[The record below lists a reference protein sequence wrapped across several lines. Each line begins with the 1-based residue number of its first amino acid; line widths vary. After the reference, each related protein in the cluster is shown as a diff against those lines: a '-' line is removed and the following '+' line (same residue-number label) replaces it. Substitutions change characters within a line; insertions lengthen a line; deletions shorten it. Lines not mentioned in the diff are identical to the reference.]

1 MKKTMLAALAALL
14 VLAFA
19 VSMVSAAKPAA
30 QPPQPFAQAVTL
42 TDAQKQEL
50 APLFNQM
57 AEIRKQIIQKQ
68 VSFGNLT
75 QEQADQRIAWMQQRT
90 EQGFGPGIMSRGSG
104 MGIGSGTMGPSHG
117 KCPGYGNGPMQQQPT
132 TK

>member
-1 MKKTMLAALAALL
+1 MKKTMLIALAALL

-19 VSMVSAAKPAA
+19 VSLVSAAKPAA
-30 QPPQPFAQAVTL
+30 QPPQFTAQAVTL

-57 AEIRKQIIQKQ
+57 VEIRKQIIQKQ

-75 QEQADQRIAWMQQRT
+75 QEQADQRIAWMQQRM
-90 EQGFGPGIMSRGSG
+90 EQGFGPGMMNRGPG
-104 MGIGSGTMGPSHG
+104 MMGHG
-117 KCPGYGNGPMQQQPT
+117 PGMMGRGPGFGPMGQQQQPA